1 MIKKGVSLLISRK
14 SVLQLPARF
23 IHLHRMPKLSMSKP
37 RPSHLSQVTI
47 IIVSPLIKYP
57 DLYQD
62 TSIVF
67 DSLTNFKPHICIVYT
82 YIYTHTHICMHA
94 KLLHL
99 CPTPCDPMD
108 QSPPGSSVHGILH
121 GQYWSGLPNPPPG
134 DLPYPGIEPASL
146 TSPALAGR
154 LFTTSTTWEALY
166 IQVDSFSLTPDTAL
180 VV

>member
-1 MIKKGVSLLISRK
+1 MTNHSGFSKKKETKSITMIKKGVSLLISRK

-47 IIVSPLIKYP
+47 IIISPLIKYP

-82 YIYTHTHICMHA
+82 YIYTHTHIYAYIHIYIYVYISHTYWLWKTRNIIAYKFKM
-94 KLLHL
+94 LLSFCEIRML
-99 CPTPCDPMD
+99 KR
-108 QSPPGSSVHGILH
+108 IL
-121 GQYWSGLPNPPPG
+121 S
-134 DLPYPGIEPASL
+134 I
-146 TSPALAGR
+146 
-154 LFTTSTTWEALY
+154 
-166 IQVDSFSLTPDTAL
+166 
-180 VV
+180 